1 MKRSYRFG
9 ASAAATVIAVSI
21 LAPVSIAQQTAAD
34 AAAPGAERS
43 FAADY
48 FRTFNPV
55 TAEDMVRR
63 IPGFTLD
70 DGEERRGFASA
81 SGNVLINGERPSSK
95 APISEQL
102 SRISAAEIERI
113 DLYSGNAEGAAATG
127 QTLFVDV
134 RLKPRSSKPTN
145 TFVLQASQLD
155 PSDSINPLAVL
166 TSSFRAA
173 SVDWTLALQA
183 QPSRRGRVEFD
194 ERITNAA
201 GALLETSDEF
211 LQGDYWEYRLSARGA
226 VRPTAR
232 DAVSFN
238 GQVTPSRNGRHTFSE
253 AYDPLGALL
262 RVEDSEVEGD
272 SALAYEVGGDWER
285 RFSPTSS
292 FKLIGLASQSTDGSD
307 EQYRTFFIQGPTPD
321 RTTLIDRGSEEGEY
335 IGRAV
340 WSFQPAAR
348 HQLELGGELAFNY
361 LDSELDVEVR
371 TGGLVLDRTPPVAN
385 TRVEEQRGEIFIADT
400 WRISDALR
408 LESGLTVETSTISQS
423 GDAIQ
428 ERDFTFAK
436 PRFNAVWSASAS
448 DEFRLLIER
457 DVAQLDFSEFATSI
471 NNFDGITNLGNP
483 NLEPERTWRA
493 QAEWQR
499 RFAGKGVFIATVF
512 HDEVEAVQ
520 DQIPILTPT
529 GNFDGPGNLG
539 DGTRTG
545 IRLST
550 TLPLDSLG
558 LTGGELRI
566 NGSAQETEV
575 TDPTTGLWRQFS
587 DEPDWTYSIDYQQPI
602 PSLNLRFGALYEDA
616 DDVPLFRFSE
626 LRNTGFL
633 DPHIDLFVETTAIRP
648 LIIRFT
654 VSDILLPADRRERR
668 FFTPDRT
675 NPANLSTIETRDA
688 YGAYGTR
695 SYAIRV
701 SGRF

>member
-1 MKRSYRFG
+1 MIRSNHP
-9 ASAAATVIAVSI
+9 S
-21 LAPVSIAQQTAAD
+21 APVVASLLGLAALSQPAIAQEATARQTS
-34 AAAPGAERS
+34 AEQT

-48 FRTFNPV
+48 FRAFNPV

-70 DGEERRGFASA
+70 DGEERRGFAGA

-102 SRISAAEIERI
+102 SRISSAEVERI
-113 DLYSGNAEGAAATG
+113 DLYSGNAEGAAVTG

-134 RLKPRSSKPTN
+134 RLKPRSSKATN

-155 PSDSINPLAVL
+155 PSESINPLVVL
-166 TSSFRAA
+166 SSSFRAA

-183 QPSRRGRVEFD
+183 QPSRRGRIEYD
-194 ERITNAA
+194 ERITDAS

-226 VRPTAR
+226 FRPTAR

-238 GQVTPSRNGRHTFSE
+238 GQVTPSQNGRHTFSE
-253 AYDPLGALL
+253 AYDPAGALL
-262 RVEDSEVEGD
+262 RVEDSNVEGD
-272 SALAYEVGGDWER
+272 NAWAYEVGGDWER

-292 FKLIGLASQSTDGSD
+292 FKLIGLASQKTDGSN
-307 EQYRTFFIQGPTPD
+307 EQYRSFFIQNQSPD
-321 RTTLIDRGSEEGEY
+321 RATLITRGSESGEY
-335 IGRAV
+335 IGRGV
-340 WSFQPAAR
+340 WSFQPAAS

-361 LDSELDVEVR
+361 LDSELDVQVQ
-371 TGGLVLDRTPPVAN
+371 TLGLILDRTPPVAN

-423 GDAIQ
+423 GDAVQ
-428 ERDFTFAK
+428 ERDFTYAK
-436 PRFNAVWSASAS
+436 PRINAVWSASPS

-471 NNFDGITNLGNP
+471 NNFDGTTSLGNP

-499 RFAGKGVFIATVF
+499 RFAGKGVFIATIF
-512 HDEVEAVQ
+512 HDEVDAVQ
-520 DQIPILTPT
+520 DQIPIFTPT

-545 IRLST
+545 VRLST
-550 TLPLDSLG
+550 TLPLDALG
-558 LTGGELRI
+558 LAGGELRL
-566 NGSAQETEV
+566 NGTAQETEV
-575 TDPTTGLWRQFS
+575 TDPTTGLSRRFS

-602 PSLNLRFGALYEDA
+602 PSLKLRFGALYEDA
-616 DDVPLFRFSE
+616 DEVQLFRFSE
-626 LRNTGFL
+626 LRTTGFL
-633 DPHIDLFVETTAIRP
+633 DPHLDLFVETTAIRP
-648 LIIRFT
+648 FIIRFT
-654 VSDILLPADRRERR
+654 VSDVFLPADRRERR
-668 FFTPDRT
+668 FYTPDRT

>member
-1 MKRSYRFG
+1 MIRSTYRG
-9 ASAAATVIAVSI
+9 APVAASLLGLAALSQPALAQEAAARPTQAE
-21 LAPVSIAQQTAAD
+21 QT
-34 AAAPGAERS
+34 

-48 FRTFNPV
+48 FRSFNPV

-70 DGEERRGFASA
+70 DGEERRGFAGA

-102 SRISAAEIERI
+102 SRISSAEVERI
-113 DLYSGNAEGAAATG
+113 DLYSGNAEGAAVTG

-134 RLKPRSSKPTN
+134 RLKPRSSQATN

-155 PSDSINPLAVL
+155 PSDSINPLVVL
-166 TSSFRAA
+166 SSSFRAA

-183 QPSRRGRVEFD
+183 QPSRRGRIEYD
-194 ERITNAA
+194 ERITDADNA
-201 GALLETSDEF
+201 LIETSDEQ
-211 LQGDYWEYRLSARGA
+211 LQGHYWEYKMSARGA
-226 VRPTAR
+226 FRPTAR

-238 GQVTPSRNGRHTFSE
+238 AQVTPSKDGRHTFSE
-253 AYDPLGALL
+253 AYDPAGALL
-262 RVEDSEVEGD
+262 RIEDSNVEGD
-272 SALAYEVGGDWER
+272 NAWAYELGGDWER

-292 FKLIGLASQSTDGSD
+292 FKLIGLASQSSVGSA
-307 EQYRTFFIQGPTPD
+307 EQYRSFFIQNQSPD
-321 RTTLIDRGSEEGEY
+321 RTTLISRGAESGEY

-340 WSFQPAAR
+340 WSFQPAQK
-348 HQLELGGELAFNY
+348 HQVELGGELAFNY
-361 LDSELDVEVR
+361 LDSELDVQVQ
-371 TGGLVLDRTPPVAN
+371 TLGLVLDRTPPVAN

-400 WRISDALR
+400 WRISDSLR

-423 GDAIQ
+423 GDAVQ
-428 ERDFTFAK
+428 ERDFTYAK
-436 PRFNAVWSASAS
+436 PRINAVWSASPS

-471 NNFDGITNLGNP
+471 NNFDGTTSLGNP

-499 RFAGKGVFIATVF
+499 RFAGKGVFIATLF
-512 HDEVEAVQ
+512 HDEVDAVQ
-520 DQIPILTPT
+520 DQIPIFTPT

-545 IRLST
+545 VRLST
-550 TLPLDSLG
+550 TLPLDAVG
-558 LTGGELRI
+558 LAGGELRL
-566 NGSAQETEV
+566 NGTAQETEV
-575 TDPTTGLWRQFS
+575 TDPTTGQTRRFS

-602 PSLNLRFGALYEDA
+602 PSLKLRVGALYEDA
-616 DDVPLFRFSE
+616 DEVQLFRFSE
-626 LRNTGFL
+626 LRTTGFL
-633 DPHIDLFVETTAIRP
+633 DPHLDFFVETTAIRP
-648 LIIRFT
+648 FIIRFT
-654 VSDILLPADRRERR
+654 VSDVLLPADRRERR

>member
-1 MKRSYRFG
+1 MKFHYR
-9 ASAAATVIAVSI
+9 ASASVAVSVIALIAASPAKAQDAQQARAATE
-21 LAPVSIAQQTAAD
+21 QT
-34 AAAPGAERS
+34 

-48 FRTFNPV
+48 FRAFNPV

-70 DGEERRGFASA
+70 DGEVRRGFAGA

-102 SRISAAEIERI
+102 SRISSAEVERI
-113 DLYSGNAEGAAATG
+113 DLYSGNAEGAAVTG

-134 RLKPRSSKPTN
+134 RLKPRSSKATN

-155 PSDSINPLAVL
+155 PSESINPLAVV

-183 QPSRRGRVEFD
+183 QPSRRGRIEYD
-194 ERITNAA
+194 ERITDGA
-201 GALLETSDEF
+201 GALIETSDEF

-226 VRPTAR
+226 FRPTAR

-238 GQVTPSRNGRHTFSE
+238 GQITPSQNGRHTFSE
-253 AYDPLGALL
+253 AYDPTGALL
-262 RVEDSEVEGD
+262 RIEDSAVDGD
-272 SALAYEVGGDWER
+272 SAFAYEVGGDWER

-292 FKLIGLASQSTDGSD
+292 FKLIGLASQKTDGSD
-307 EQYRTFFIQGPTPD
+307 EQYRTFFIQGTTPD
-321 RTTLIDRGSEEGEY
+321 RRTLIDRGSESGEY
-335 IGRAV
+335 IGRGV
-340 WSFQPAAR
+340 WSFQPAAS
-348 HQLELGGELAFNY
+348 HQFELGGEIAFNY
-361 LDSELDVEVR
+361 LDSELNVEVL
-371 TGGLVLDRTPPVAN
+371 TNSLTLDRTPPVAN
-385 TRVEEQRGEIFIADT
+385 TRVEEQRTEVFIADT
-400 WRISDALR
+400 WRISESLR
-408 LESGLTVETSTISQS
+408 LETGLTVETSTISQS

-436 PRFNAVWSASAS
+436 PRINAVWSATPS
-448 DEFRLLIER
+448 DEFRLLLER

-471 NNFDGITNLGNP
+471 NNFDGTTSLGNP

-499 RFAGKGVFIATVF
+499 RFAGKGVFIATLF

-520 DQIPILTPT
+520 DQIPIFTPT

-539 DGTRTG
+539 DGARTG

-550 TLPLDSLG
+550 TLPLDGLG

-566 NGSAQETEV
+566 NGTAQETEV
-575 TDPTTGLWRQFS
+575 TDPTTGASRRFS

-602 PSLNLRFGALYEDA
+602 PSLKLRIGALYEDA
-616 DDVPLFRFSE
+616 DDVQLFRFSE
-626 LRNTGFL
+626 LRTTGFL
-633 DPHIDLFVETTAIRP
+633 DPHLDFFVETTAIRP

-654 VSDILLPADRRERR
+654 VSDVLLPADRRERR

-675 NPANLSTIETRDA
+675 IPANLSSIETRDA
-688 YGAYGTR
+688 FGAFGTR

>member
-1 MKRSYRFG
+1 MIRSTYRG
-9 ASAAATVIAVSI
+9 APVAASLLGLAALSQPALAQEAAARPTQAE
-21 LAPVSIAQQTAAD
+21 QT
-34 AAAPGAERS
+34 

-48 FRTFNPV
+48 FRSFNPV

-70 DGEERRGFASA
+70 DGEERRGFAGA

-102 SRISAAEIERI
+102 SRISSAEVERI
-113 DLYSGNAEGAAATG
+113 DLYSGNAEGAAVTG

-134 RLKPRSSKPTN
+134 RLRPRSSKATN

-155 PSDSINPLAVL
+155 PSDSINPLVVL
-166 TSSFRAA
+166 SSSFRAA

-183 QPSRRGRVEFD
+183 QPSRRGRIEYD
-194 ERITNAA
+194 ERITDAA
-201 GALLETSDEF
+201 NNLIETSDEQ
-211 LQGDYWEYRLSARGA
+211 LQGHYWEYKMSARGA
-226 VRPTAR
+226 FRPTAR

-238 GQVTPSRNGRHTFSE
+238 AQVTPSKDGRHTFSE
-253 AYDPLGALL
+253 AYDPAGALL
-262 RVEDSEVEGD
+262 RIEDSNVEGD
-272 SALAYEVGGDWER
+272 NAWAYELGGDWER

-292 FKLIGLASQSTDGSD
+292 FKLIGLASQSSVGSA
-307 EQYRTFFIQGPTPD
+307 EQYRSFFIQNQSPD
-321 RTTLIDRGSEEGEY
+321 RTTLISRGAESGEY

-340 WSFQPAAR
+340 WSFQPAQK
-348 HQLELGGELAFNY
+348 HQVELGGELAFNY
-361 LDSELDVEVR
+361 LDSELDVQVQ
-371 TGGLVLDRTPPVAN
+371 TLGLVLDRTPPVAN

-400 WRISDALR
+400 WRISDSLR

-423 GDAIQ
+423 GDAVQ
-428 ERDFTFAK
+428 ERDFTYAK
-436 PRFNAVWSASAS
+436 PRINAVWSASPS

-471 NNFDGITNLGNP
+471 NNFDGTTSLGNP

-499 RFAGKGVFIATVF
+499 RFAGKGVFIATLF
-512 HDEVEAVQ
+512 HDEVDAVQ
-520 DQIPILTPT
+520 DQIPIFTPT

-545 IRLST
+545 VRLST
-550 TLPLDSLG
+550 TLPLDAVG
-558 LTGGELRI
+558 LAGGELRL
-566 NGSAQETEV
+566 NGTAQETEV
-575 TDPTTGLWRQFS
+575 TDPTTGQTRRFS

-602 PSLNLRFGALYEDA
+602 PSLKLRVGALYEDA
-616 DDVPLFRFSE
+616 DEVQLFRYSE
-626 LRNTGFL
+626 LRTTGFL
-633 DPHIDLFVETTAIRP
+633 DPHLDFFVETTAIRP
-648 LIIRFT
+648 FIIRFT
-654 VSDILLPADRRERR
+654 VSDVLLPADRRERR

>member
-1 MKRSYRFG
+1 MIRSTYRG
-9 ASAAATVIAVSI
+9 APVAASLLGLAALSQPALAQEAAARPTQAE
-21 LAPVSIAQQTAAD
+21 QT
-34 AAAPGAERS
+34 

-48 FRTFNPV
+48 FRSFNPV

-70 DGEERRGFASA
+70 DGEERRGFAGA

-102 SRISAAEIERI
+102 SRISSAEVERI
-113 DLYSGNAEGAAATG
+113 DLYSGNAEGAAVTG

-134 RLKPRSSKPTN
+134 RLKPRSSQATN

-155 PSDSINPLAVL
+155 PSDSINPLVVL
-166 TSSFRAA
+166 SSSFRAA

-183 QPSRRGRVEFD
+183 QPSRRGRIEYD
-194 ERITNAA
+194 ERITDAA
-201 GALLETSDEF
+201 NNLIETSDEQ
-211 LQGDYWEYRLSARGA
+211 LQGHYWEYKMSARGA
-226 VRPTAR
+226 FRPTAR

-238 GQVTPSRNGRHTFSE
+238 AQVTPSKDGRHTFSE
-253 AYDPLGALL
+253 AYDPAGALL
-262 RVEDSEVEGD
+262 RIEDSNVEGD
-272 SALAYEVGGDWER
+272 NAWAYELGGDWER

-292 FKLIGLASQSTDGSD
+292 FKLIGLASQSSVGSA
-307 EQYRTFFIQGPTPD
+307 EQYRSFFIQNQSPD
-321 RTTLIDRGSEEGEY
+321 RTTLISRGAESGEY

-340 WSFQPAAR
+340 WSFQPAQK
-348 HQLELGGELAFNY
+348 HQVELGGELAFNY
-361 LDSELDVEVR
+361 LDSELDVQVQ
-371 TGGLVLDRTPPVAN
+371 TLGLVLDRTPPVAN

-400 WRISDALR
+400 WRISDSLR

-423 GDAIQ
+423 GDAVQ
-428 ERDFTFAK
+428 ERDFTYAK
-436 PRFNAVWSASAS
+436 PRLNAVWSASPS
-448 DEFRLLIER
+448 DEFRFLIER

-471 NNFDGITNLGNP
+471 NNFDGTTSLGNP

-493 QAEWQR
+493 QTEWQR
-499 RFAGKGVFIATVF
+499 RFAGKGVFIATLF
-512 HDEVEAVQ
+512 HDEVDAVQ
-520 DQIPILTPT
+520 DQIPIFTPT

-545 IRLST
+545 VRLST
-550 TLPLDSLG
+550 TLPLDAVG
-558 LTGGELRI
+558 LAGGELRL
-566 NGSAQETEV
+566 NGTAQETEV
-575 TDPTTGLWRQFS
+575 TDPTTGQTRRFS

-602 PSLNLRFGALYEDA
+602 PSLKLRVGALYEDA
-616 DDVPLFRFSE
+616 DEVQLFRFSE
-626 LRNTGFL
+626 LRTTGFL
-633 DPHIDLFVETTAIRP
+633 DPHLDFFVETTAIRP
-648 LIIRFT
+648 FIIRFT
-654 VSDILLPADRRERR
+654 VSDVLLPADRRERR